1 MTVRSLTKTTI
12 GLGAAF
18 ALMAGAIASATPAN
32 AQVRGEVRR
41 AVGVQ
46 GDAGVHPE
54 VGVQGEVQTQVR
66 AEPATAGFAPAV
78 SCSISLPPSGSFLEA
93 TYSQPNACGKCVAA
107 GSAYEA
113 TGNYRAYCRNLR
125 DGGTVVAVQL
135 WLFCVVCR
143 SGEPLAS
150 RAVMA

>member
-1 MTVRSLTKTTI
+1 M
-12 GLGAAF
+12 
-18 ALMAGAIASATPAN
+18 
-32 AQVRGEVRR
+32 
-41 AVGVQ
+41 GVQ

-54 VGVQGEVQTQVR
+54 VGVQGEVQGEVQTQAR

-125 DGGTVVAVQL
+125 DGGTVVVVQL

>member
-1 MTVRSLTKTTI
+1 MTVRSFTRTAI

-18 ALMAGAIASATPAN
+18 ALLAGAIASAAPAN
-32 AQVRGEVRR
+32 A
-41 AVGVQ
+41 
-46 GDAGVHPE
+46 
-54 VGVQGEVQTQVR
+54 QVR

-93 TYSQPNACGKCVAA
+93 TYSQPNACAKCVTA

-143 SGEPLAS
+143 NGEPLAS
-150 RAVMA
+150 RAVTA

>member
-1 MTVRSLTKTTI
+1 MTVRSFMKTAI
-12 GLGAAF
+12 GLGTAF
-18 ALMAGAIASATPAN
+18 ALLAGAIASAAPAS
-32 AQVRGEVRR
+32 AQVRGEAQR
-41 AVGVQ
+41 
-46 GDAGVHPE
+46 E
-54 VGVQGEVQTQVR
+54 VGVQAR

-93 TYSQPNACGKCVAA
+93 TYAQPNACGKCVAA

-143 SGEPLAS
+143 SGEPFAS
-150 RAVMA
+150 RAVTI